1 MSMIEIGSNAPI
13 PSAAPQE
20 GDPSWWDL
28 ALAHATRRCREQLG
42 LTIEAAAELAGLQS
56 SEWVSLE
63 AGWVPWE
70 EDTLHAIASTLQ
82 VCRGEYFGLAAIVR
96 IHQEYQES

>member
-1 MSMIEIGSNAPI
+1 MSMSKTSLTTPF
-13 PSAAPQE
+13 PSADSQE

-28 ALAHATRRCREQLG
+28 ALAHATRRRREQLG